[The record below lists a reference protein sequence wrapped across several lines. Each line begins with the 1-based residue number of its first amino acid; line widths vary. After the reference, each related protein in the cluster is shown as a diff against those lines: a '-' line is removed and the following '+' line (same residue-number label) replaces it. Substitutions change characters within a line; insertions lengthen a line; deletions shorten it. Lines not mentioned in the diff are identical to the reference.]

1 MLFSKK
7 NRKVSVKQM
16 QKWIDTKRMEK
27 VVDLLQSGNYDTRM
41 KAIEILATVNLIQVK
56 NALLDC
62 LDDKVRGVA
71 LKAAE
76 SIEIMGA
83 TPEERARIDRCRSHW
98 AGVNPTLIKESNRD
112 FIPGH

>member
-1 MLFSKK
+1 MLFSRK

-16 QKWIDTKRMEK
+16 HKWIDSKRMEK
-27 VVDLLQSGNYDTRM
+27 VVDLLQTGNYDTRM

-56 NALLDC
+56 NALLEC
-62 LDDKVRGVA
+62 LDDQVRGVA

-83 TPEERARIDRCRSHW
+83 TPDEKARIRSCREHW
-98 AGVNPTLIKESNRD
+98 KENKPTLIKEENKD
-112 FIPGH
+112 FKTGH